1 MHYTVFDTP
10 VIKPILKAI
19 SCFILKVLGWSSVNR
34 DEGYKRY
41 VLIAAPHTSNWDF
54 PLFLIIVFA
63 QDMTAYWLGKHTLF
77 KWPFGGFVRWVG
89 GISVDRTKKANMV
102 QQCVEYF
109 NSTAEMVI
117 TSAPEGTRSRV
128 HKWKTGFYHIATG
141 ANVPIA
147 LGFLDYKKKKGGIA
161 KLFRPTGD
169 VNSDIKTIR
178 EFYAN
183 ISGKNTEQFVK

>member
-19 SCFILKVLGWSSVNR
+19 SCFILKALRWSAVNR
-34 DEGYKRY
+34 DEGCKRY

-54 PLFLIIVFA
+54 PLFLVIVFA

-89 GISVDRTKKANMV
+89 GISVDRTEKANMV

-109 NSTAEMVI
+109 NSTTEMVI

-128 HKWKTGFYHIATG
+128 QKWKTGFYYIATG

-147 LGFLDYKKKKGGIA
+147 LGFLDYKKKEGGIA
-161 KLFRPTGD
+161 KLFHPTGD
-169 VNSDIKTIR
+169 IDSDIKTIR